1 MALQENSGRAGESQP
16 RSRAQ
21 EESRGGGAQGEHS
34 GNGEGGLPAPQ
45 TAGVPPAKP
54 SSPGPPVTACYQGAG
69 SSLEEGRNLTS
80 VTRLLNLT
88 RQAQFHL
95 LSQDTPP
102 FPLVS
107 QRLT

>member
-1 MALQENSGRAGESQP
+1 MKAGE
-16 RSRAQ
+16 RQ
-21 EESRGGGAQGEHS
+21 EESRGGGGQGERR
-34 GNGEGGLPAPQ
+34 GNGEGGLCQLHRQEGFLQQSRPLPS
-45 TAGVPPAKP
+45 PPAR
-54 SSPGPPVTACYQGAG
+54 ACYQGAG
-69 SSLEEGRNLTS
+69 SGLEEGRNMTS
-80 VTRLLNLT
+80 VTRLLSLT